1 MKWACVLFTVKPPD
15 GAQRRSYS
23 RCPAVSEV
31 AVTRRKAQD
40 LPSQRLRHSWQA
52 TSSGS
57 ARRSPGQGPQPV
69 ARPVFAPHAAVAAL
83 GAAVACFPGA
93 MPVRLAPLLHRT
105 ARLCA
110 NAHSIPRLQ
119 PERITMSS
127 NSQGVPTLVITG
139 AHPKL
144 YNHDLAPTAP
154 EGRTWGVFSL
164 VAMWMSDVHSVGG
177 YTFAA
182 SLFFLGL
189 TGWQVL
195 ISMLVGIL
203 AVYFLINL
211 IGRPSLRYGIPYP
224 VVARISFGVMGAN
237 LAAVVRGIV
246 GIVWYGVQTYF
257 ASKAVQVLIV
267 TLAPASAQLTHN
279 NILGLSTLAWFSFL
293 FMWFFQ
299 LLIFM
304 SGMERIRRFI
314 DFCGPMVYV
323 VMFALAIWMLWQTGF
338 SSLALQLSPPAASNA
353 ATIGVMAN
361 AAMLIVAYFAAL
373 LLNFGDFARF
383 GKDEAAMKMGN
394 FLGLPVNFL
403 VFSIITVIVTS
414 GTLKVFG
421 QAIMDPVLI
430 VEKIGNPIVIIIGS
444 VTFIVATMGINI
456 VANFVSPAYDIAN
469 LYPEKINFRLGGLIT
484 SILSVLVCPWLFVS
498 SPQAITLFV
507 SIFGAVLGPLFGT
520 IMADYYLVK
529 RQAVKVDDL
538 YSMSPAGSYFYHGGW
553 NRNAVIALAASGF
566 LSIGLALLGA
576 YDYIINVGDWGWLI
590 GAGAAG
596 LVYRALSSRSVRA
609 A

>member
-1 MKWACVLFTVKPPD
+1 MA
-15 GAQRRSYS
+15 
-23 RCPAVSEV
+23 
-31 AVTRRKAQD
+31 
-40 LPSQRLRHSWQA
+40 
-52 TSSGS
+52 
-57 ARRSPGQGPQPV
+57 
-69 ARPVFAPHAAVAAL
+69 
-83 GAAVACFPGA
+83 
-93 MPVRLAPLLHRT
+93 
-105 ARLCA
+105 
-110 NAHSIPRLQ
+110 
-119 PERITMSS
+119 S
-127 NSQGVPTLVITG
+127 NSHVVPTLVITG

-164 VAMWMSDVHSVGG
+164 FAMWMSDVHSVGG

-195 ISMLVGIL
+195 ISMLVGIT
-203 AVYFLINL
+203 AVYFLMNL

-224 VVARISFGVMGAN
+224 VVARIAFGVMGAN

-257 ASKAVQVLIV
+257 ASKAVQVLVV
-267 TLAPASAQLTHN
+267 TLAPSAAELTHN
-279 NILGLSTLAWFSFL
+279 NILGLSTLAWLSFL
-293 FMWFFQ
+293 FMWSFQ
-299 LLIFM
+299 LVIFL

-314 DFCGPMVYV
+314 DFCGPIVYV
-323 VMFALAIWMLWQTGF
+323 VMFALAAWMLWQTGF
-338 SSLALQLSPPAASNA
+338 SSLSLQLSPPAASTG
-353 ATIGVMAN
+353 ATVGVMAN

-394 FLGLPVNFL
+394 LLGLPVNFL
-403 VFSIITVIVTS
+403 VFSIITVIVTA

-430 VEKIGNPIVIIIGS
+430 VERIGNPVVVILGS

-469 LYPEKINFRLGGLIT
+469 LYPERINFRLGGLIT
-484 SILSVLVCPWLFVS
+484 SILSVLVCPWLFVA

-507 SIFGAVLGPLFGT
+507 SIFGAVLGPMFG
-520 IMADYYLVK
+520 IMVADYYLVK
-529 RQAVKVDDL
+529 RQVIPVDDL
-538 YSMSPAGSYFYHGGW
+538 YTMSPDGAFHYDGGW
-553 NRNAVIALAASGF
+553 NSKALIALAVSGA
-566 LSIGLALLGA
+566 LSIGLSLLGA
-576 YDYIINVGDWGWLI
+576 YGLIPNVGDWGWLI
-590 GAGAAG
+590 GSATGA
-596 LVYRALSSRSVRA
+596 LVYRGLAGQASPALAVRA
-609 A
+609 GE